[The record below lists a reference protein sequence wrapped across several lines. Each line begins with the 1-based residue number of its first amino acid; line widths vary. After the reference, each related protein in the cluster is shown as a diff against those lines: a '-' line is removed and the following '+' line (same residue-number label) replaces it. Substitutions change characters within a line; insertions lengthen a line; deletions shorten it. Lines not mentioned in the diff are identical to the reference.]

1 MQAVVYGKHVIT
13 HLLNS
18 HQEKLQEIYLS
29 KEIDKKFFFRA
40 QKKHALISSKW
51 IIKKRKAWL
60 RGGIIKGF

>member
-29 KEIDKKFFFRA
+29 KEIDKKFFFA
-40 QKKHALISSKW
+40 LKKSMP
-51 IIKKRKAWL
+51 
-60 RGGIIKGF
+60 

>member
-1 MQAVVYGKHVIT
+1 MQAVIYGKQVLMRI
-13 HLLNS
+13 LNS

-29 KEIDKKFFFRA
+29 KEIDKKFFSRS
-40 QKKHALISSKW
+40 KKHALISSKW